1 MVQPT
6 DRHAVVLEAQQ
17 WQQVME
23 QLVEGKF
30 RIVMPL
36 IQAIQQQ
43 LMAAAAESDAARP
56 GVRVPGGMNGAEA
69 PHE

>member
-36 IQAIQQQ
+36 IQAIQKQ
-43 LMAAAAESDAARP
+43 LMAAAAEGDAAQP